1 MTQEE
6 IYLNSRMK
14 RENHFRVPDGY
25 FDQLTASVMSRLPE
39 QEQQEQQPK
48 QLRSY
53 PRTTVPSYHRI
64 LLYAAAVVAVA
75 IVCVSV
81 YFNRYVAPQEAEE
94 PVTAAATVSDSYI
107 DEAADYMMMDHQDI
121 YACLTSD
128 Y

>member
-64 LLYAAAVVAVA
+64 LLYAAAVVAVT

-81 YFNRYVAPQEAEE
+81 YFNRYVAPREAEQ

-107 DEAADYMMMDHQDI
+107 DEAADFIMMDQQDI

>member
-39 QEQQEQQPK
+39 QEQQPK

-53 PRTTVPSYHRI
+53 PRTPVPSYPRI

-81 YFNRYVAPQEAEE
+81 YFNRYVAPREAEE